1 MVDIRDSGSAAM
13 VPLEQGEMEWHIV
26 LGEVVIR
33 VAVRIRDQA
42 IEAMAA
48 VDLSAVADGA
58 RALVAGMLG
67 S

>member
-1 MVDIRDSGSAAM
+1 
-13 VPLEQGEMEWHIV
+13 MEWHIV

-33 VAVRIRDQA
+33 AVVRIREQA

-48 VDLSAVADGA
+48 VDQSAVGAGA
-58 RALVAGMLG
+58 RRLAEVMLG

>member
-1 MVDIRDSGSAAM
+1 
-13 VPLEQGEMEWHIV
+13 MEWHIV

-33 VAVRIRDQA
+33 AVVRIREQA

-48 VDLSAVADGA
+48 VDLSAVGAGA
-58 RALVAGMLG
+58 RRLVEAMLG

>member
-1 MVDIRDSGSAAM
+1 M
-13 VPLEQGEMEWHIV
+13 VPQEIGEMEWHIV

-33 VAVRIRDQA
+33 AAVRIRDQA

-48 VDLSAVADGA
+48 VDLSAVAASA

>member
-1 MVDIRDSGSAAM
+1 
-13 VPLEQGEMEWHIV
+13 MEWHIV

-33 VAVRIRDQA
+33 AVVRIRDQA

-48 VDLSAVADGA
+48 VDLSAVGDVARRLGA
-58 RALVAGMLG
+58 VLLG

>member
-1 MVDIRDSGSAAM
+1 
-13 VPLEQGEMEWHIV
+13 MEWHIV

-33 VAVRIRDQA
+33 AAVRIRDQA

>member
-1 MVDIRDSGSAAM
+1 
-13 VPLEQGEMEWHIV
+13 MEWHIV

-33 VAVRIRDQA
+33 AAVRIRDQA

-48 VDLSAVADGA
+48 VDLSALADAARRLGA
-58 RALVAGMLG
+58 GLLG